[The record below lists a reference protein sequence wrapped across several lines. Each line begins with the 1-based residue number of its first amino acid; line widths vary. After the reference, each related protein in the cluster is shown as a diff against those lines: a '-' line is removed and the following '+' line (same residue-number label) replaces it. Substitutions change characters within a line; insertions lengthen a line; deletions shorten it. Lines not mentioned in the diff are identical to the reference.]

1 MKIQNSEVHILRS
14 CFYYGTGYQC
24 YNRSQKISALN
35 DVLLPIYK
43 GIKCVTQFVT
53 LS

>member
-1 MKIQNSEVHILRS
+1 MLGGEFLVKYT
-14 CFYYGTGYQC
+14 FYEAVSGYQC
-24 YNRSQKISALN
+24 YNRSQNNSALN

-53 LS
+53 LF